1 MNENDAQAQ
10 RGRRR
15 MTGSDKQ
22 RDGARGRLLGLACL
36 GLIVGGCTAGLSAG
50 GAGPETALY
59 SDPTDVTGSTDPAA
73 YRGEAPSRPRPSSK
87 TTRIALVTTSTTPAP
102 AGRAEELTRAMSERL
117 SALGYRLVLPP
128 PALAPGEDLYFI
140 AAKFAVE
147 PSADGRGEKLGIDWL
162 VSDALGEP
170 VGKVSQARKLS
181 AHPTPQQW
189 RSETLLA
196 AAAAAEGIAQLVP
209 VRP

>member
-1 MNENDAQAQ
+1 
-10 RGRRR
+10 
-15 MTGSDKQ
+15 MTGSGKQ
-22 RDGARGRLLGLACL
+22 RDEARRRVLSFACL
-36 GLIVGGCTAGLSAG
+36 GLIVGGCTNGLSGGLSAG
-50 GAGPETALY
+50 DSGLETALY
-59 SDPTDVTGSTDPAA
+59 AEPADVTGSVDPAA
-73 YRGEAPSRPRPSSK
+73 DRGNATRRAKQPSR
-87 TTRIALVTTSTTPAP
+87 TTRIALITTSTTPAP

-128 PALAPGEDLYFI
+128 PALAPGDDLYFV

-147 PSADGRGEKLGIDWL
+147 PSSDGRGEKLGIDWL

-181 AHPTPQQW
+181 AHPTPEQW

-196 AAAAAEGIAQLVP
+196 AAAAAEGIARLVP